1 MRRWEERE
9 RGFVLIV
16 VMALAALASAV
27 AMEIAYQ
34 VRIEGERIDLSRDS
48 VQAELFARA
57 GTSLALDRLAR
68 DQRLVDDRSEPWA
81 APIEKQWPEGRVTV
95 TITDEA
101 ARYPLNLLFKD
112 DRLDVERKD
121 ELNRLMDL
129 WDQPHS
135 LVDSLIDYCDPD
147 QDPFPE
153 GGERDYYEAL
163 DPPRQAPNRPL
174 YAIEELA
181 LVKDFTPEVAA
192 RFGEIGTLYGPKQV
206 NLNTVDPYVL
216 SAVMPAIPLHM
227 AQAVAERAA
236 RLPFHKVE
244 DIRDVME
251 LTPEELARLKE
262 KALVTSDAFRITARG
277 RSGATEVILTTI
289 VQRLDNGFVVRYR
302 KIE

>member
-1 MRRWEERE
+1 M
-9 RGFVLIV
+9 LIV

-34 VRIEGERIDLSRDS
+34 VRVEGERINLARDY

-57 GTSLALDRLAR
+57 GTALAFDRLAR
-68 DQRLVDDRSEPWA
+68 DQRLLDDRSEPWA
-81 APIEKQWPEGRVTV
+81 DAIEKQWPEGRVTV
-95 TITDEA
+95 TIADEA
-101 ARYPLNLLFKD
+101 GRYPLNRLFQEG
-112 DRLDVERKD
+112 RLDVERKD
-121 ELNRLMDL
+121 ELERLMDL
-129 WDQPHS
+129 WEQPHS
-135 LVDSLIDYCDPD
+135 LVDSLIDYIDAD

-153 GGERDYYEAL
+153 GGERDYYEGL

-174 YAIEELA
+174 YAIEELG

-192 RFGEIGTLYGPKQV
+192 RFVEIGTLYGPPKV

-216 SAVMPAIPLHM
+216 AAVVPTIPLHM

-236 RLPFHKVE
+236 RLPFRKVD

-251 LTPEELARLKE
+251 LTPEEMERLKE

-277 RSGATEVILTTI
+277 QAGATEVTLTTI
-289 VQRLDNGFVVRYR
+289 VQRLDNGFVVKCR
-302 KIE
+302 KVE